1 MHRTNACSEGAHGR
15 LVVVDY
21 VTKFGSLADYARGK
35 VVIVD
40 DDPRNYAF
48 SNVFEVASRAKP
60 FEKIAVAKN
69 LEYVLEVVRVEGES
83 SWRTCGHDEFALV
96 MDGEVTFSYVDI
108 AADAIALPA
117 QGSIE
122 LPGDPE
128 GPLMGT
134 VVARHGHMALLPA
147 GCAYRY
153 AAAAPAVLL
162 IQTVAGQDTKYRW
175 SEICQT
181 TV

>member
-1 MHRTNACSEGAHGR
+1 VT
-15 LVVVDY
+15 VVDY
-21 VTKFGSLADYARGK
+21 VTKFGSLESYERGR

-48 SNVFEVASRAKP
+48 SNVFEVANRSRP

-83 SWRTCGHDEFALV
+83 PWRTCDHDEFALV
-96 MDGEVTFSYVDI
+96 MDGEVTFTYVDL
-108 AADAIALPA
+108 ATDAIDRPA

-122 LPGDPE
+122 LAGEPD

-134 VVARHGHMALLPA
+134 IVARHGHMALLPA
-147 GCAYRY
+147 RSAYRY
-153 AAAAPAVLL
+153 AADRPAVLL
-162 IQTVAGQDTKYRW
+162 IQTVAGVDTTYRW